1 MSNNIAISIDNLYKT
16 YNKKGE
22 KINALDGISL
32 DIKEGCFFG
41 LLGANGAGKS
51 TIINILADLVKKD
64 AGKISIFAKDFDREK
79 AQVKY
84 DLGIVPQELILD
96 PFFTVKEVLEIFA
109 GYYGIKKQD
118 RKTDEIIEVLGLK
131 DKANVQPRSLSGG
144 MRRRLLVAKAL
155 VHDPKI
161 LILDE
166 PTAGVDVELK
176 EQLWNYVLKL
186 NKQGKTIILTTHYLE
201 EAEKLCDEIA
211 FIDKGKIIANDSKN
225 NLKKIFGKKKIIIEF
240 VKMSQEIQ
248 QNIAK
253 YGEVSIDNNIIILQY
268 KAGEFNYYNFIN
280 ELAGQAVEIKNIKT
294 EEADIE
300 DVFKNLI
307 IDNK

>member
-1 MSNNIAISIDNLYKT
+1 MSNNIAISIKNLYKT
-16 YNKKGE
+16 YNKKGA

-51 TIINILADLVKKD
+51 TIINILADLIKKD
-64 AGKISIFAKDFDREK
+64 SGKIHVFANDFDRK
-79 AQVKY
+79 KTMAKY
-84 DLGIVPQELILD
+84 DLGIVPQELVLD
-96 PFFTVKEVLEIFA
+96 PFFTVREALEIFA
-109 GYYGIKKQD
+109 GYYGIKKSD
-118 RKTDEIIEVLGLK
+118 RKTDEIIEILGLK

-186 NKQGKTIILTTHYLE
+186 NQQGKTIILTTHYLE

-211 FIDKGKIIANDSKN
+211 FIDKGKIVANDSKS
-225 NLKKIFGKKKIIIEF
+225 NLKKLFGKKKIIIEF
-240 VKMSQEIQ
+240 AKISSQIK

-253 YGEVSIDNNIIILQY
+253 YGEVSIDNNIITLQY

-280 ELAGQAVEIKNIKT
+280 ELAKQAIEIENIKT
-294 EEADIE
+294 EETDIE